1 MSDVHS
7 RIPWNE
13 GEWFNTP
20 SDVAIDGDALIV
32 TAAEGSDLWRT
43 TAYGFVHDNAHALLR
58 PFREGSAVEV
68 SFVLDFEAQFDQAGI
83 LVREDEIHWLKAG
96 MEISE
101 EVAQVGAVATRGMSD
116 WSLAPVPE
124 WHGGIVTVR
133 VSWTGDALTVRARS
147 GTSAWRLVRV
157 SPWTPSSSTVM
168 AGAYLAAPT
177 RADCAYGSPNGRL
190 ARRMPSCTPSGQFS
204 EHAWSHVA
212 TTSSC
217 PNRSCFVQPHW
228 RQRGTADRRRG
239 RCKTQGCGDG

>member
-101 EVAQVGAVATRGMSD
+101 EVAQVGAVVTRGMSD

-147 GTSAWRLVRV
+147 GASAWRLVRV
-157 SPWTPSSSTVM
+157 SPWMPSSSTVM

-177 RADCAYGSPNGRL
+177 RAGLRVRFTEWSAGPADAEL
-190 ARRMPSCTPSGQFS
+190 HS
-204 EHAWSHVA
+204 EWS
-212 TTSSC
+212 
-217 PNRSCFVQPHW
+217 VQ
-228 RQRGTADRRRG
+228 
-239 RCKTQGCGDG
+239 

>member
-1 MSDVHS
+1 MHS

-13 GEWFNTP
+13 GKWFNTP
-20 SDVAIDGDALIV
+20 SDVARDGDALIV

-43 TAYGFVHDNAHALLR
+43 TAYGFVHDDAHALLR

-83 LVREDEIHWLKAG
+83 LVREDEVHWLKAG

-101 EVAQVGAVATRGMSD
+101 DVAQVGAVATRGMSD

-124 WHGGIVTVR
+124 WHGRIVTVR
-133 VSWTGDALTVRARS
+133 VSWSGDALTVRARS

-177 RADCAYGSPNGRL
+177 RAGLCVRF
-190 ARRMPSCTPSGQFS
+190 T
-204 EHAWSHVA
+204 EWSAGPADADLH
-212 TTSSC
+212 TD
-217 PNRSCFVQPHW
+217 
-228 RQRGTADRRRG
+228 GTI
-239 RCKTQGCGDG
+239 Q